1 MIVEKTIVEKTLG
14 VEIVQPV
21 QTPAVR
27 ASCNNHSSNKKSEPK
42 AKTNHVPEL
51 TLQQRRSKSIE
62 LEG

>member
-1 MIVEKTIVEKTLG
+1 MIVEKTLG

-27 ASCNNHSSNKKSEPK
+27 ASRNNYSSNKKSEPR
-42 AKTNHVPEL
+42 AKPGHVPEL
-51 TLQQRRSKSIE
+51 TLHQRGSKSIE